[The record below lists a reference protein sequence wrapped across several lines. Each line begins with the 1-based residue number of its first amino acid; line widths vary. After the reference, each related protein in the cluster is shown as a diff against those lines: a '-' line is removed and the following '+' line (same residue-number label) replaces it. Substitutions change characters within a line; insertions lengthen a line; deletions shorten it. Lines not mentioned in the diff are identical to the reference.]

1 MIMADVN
8 RKQIFESLSVPQA
21 VRAMAMPA
29 IFGQLIVLVYNMAD
43 TFFLGKV
50 NNPYMVAGASLML
63 PVFNICL
70 SLASLTGA
78 GGGALIAQLL
88 GKGQEDE
95 ARRVSAFCLALSFG
109 ITALF
114 SALIFVF
121 MRPLLLLLGA
131 SENTLLFARQYA
143 FCVVVLGS
151 LPTVLS
157 NVMSQLLRSIG
168 ESRRAG
174 FGVSMGG
181 VINILLDPLFMFVL
195 MPDGYEVLGVGLA
208 TLLSNCISCAYFL
221 SVILRSGKQS
231 IVRFS
236 LRGGL
241 PQRRSI
247 ASVFTIGVPSAVA
260 TLLFDIDYIVLDKL
274 MSDYGDVALAA
285 VGIVL
290 KAERLPL
297 NIGVGICQ
305 GMMPIVAYN
314 YAAKNYQR
322 MFDTILFSLKT
333 GVITGVVSILLYE
346 LFAGGIMGVFIGDA
360 QTVSLGA
367 DFLRARCLATPL
379 MFCSFF
385 TVYVFQG
392 FGRGGRAL
400 FLGVMRW
407 AAFNIPMLFVL
418 NRLVGMYGLV
428 WSQLCADTLTVTLSY
443 IVYRRYTRQLSP
455 AGQQ

>member
-1 MIMADVN
+1 MAAIN
-8 RKQIFESLSVPQA
+8 RKDIFENLSVPQA

-29 IFGQLIVLVYNMAD
+29 IMGQLIVLIYNIAD

-95 ARRVSAFCLALSFG
+95 AKRVSAFCLALSVG
-109 ITALF
+109 VTALF
-114 SALIFVF
+114 SLLTLLF
-121 MRPLLLLLGA
+121 MRPLLNLLGA
-131 SENTLLFARQYA
+131 SENTFRYAQQYA
-143 FCVVVLGS
+143 FCVIVLGS

-157 NVMSQLLRSIG
+157 NVMSQLLRSTG

-208 TLLSNCISCAYFL
+208 TLFSNCISCAYFL
-221 SVILRSGKQS
+221 CVILRAGRQS
-231 IVRFS
+231 VIRFS
-236 LRGGL
+236 LRAGL
-241 PQRRSI
+241 PRRRSI
-247 ASVFTIGVPSAVA
+247 LSVFTIGVPSAVS

-274 MSDYGDVALAA
+274 MSGYGDVALAA

-297 NIGVGICQ
+297 NIGIGLCQ

-314 YAAKNYQR
+314 YAAGNHRR
-322 MFDTILFSLKT
+322 MFDTIRFSLRC
-333 GVITGVVSILLYE
+333 GLIAGGLSIALYQ
-346 LFAGGIMGVFIGDA
+346 LFACGIMGAFIGDA

-379 MFCSFF
+379 MFTSFF

-392 FGRGGRAL
+392 FGKGSRAL

-407 AAFNIPMLFVL
+407 AAFNIPMLFLL

-428 WSQLCADTLTVTLSY
+428 WSQLCADVLTVTLSY
-443 IVYRRYTRQLSP
+443 VVYSRFVRTLK
-455 AGQQ
+455 AA

>member
-1 MIMADVN
+1 MADDN
-8 RKQIFESLSVPQA
+8 RKEIFETLSVPKA
-21 VRAMAMPA
+21 VKAMAMPA
-29 IFGQLIVLVYNMAD
+29 IMGQLIVLVYNMAD
-43 TFFLGKV
+43 TFFLGKI

-70 SLASLTGA
+70 SLAGLTGA

-88 GKGQEDE
+88 GKGREDE
-95 ARRVSAFCLALSFG
+95 ARRVSSFCLMLSVAV
-109 ITALF
+109 TALF
-114 SALIFVF
+114 SVLTLAL

-131 SENTLLFARQYA
+131 SENTFRFAQQYTI
-143 FCVVVLGS
+143 CVIVLGS

-168 ESRRAG
+168 QSRQAG

-195 MPDGYEVLGVGLA
+195 MPEGCEVLGVGLA

-221 SVILRSGKQS
+221 IVILRAGGQS
-231 IVRFS
+231 VIRFS
-236 LRGGL
+236 MKDGL

-247 ASVFTIGVPSAVA
+247 LSVFTIGVPSAVA

-274 MSDYGDVALAA
+274 MSGYGDVALAA

-305 GMMPIVAYN
+305 GMMPMVAYN
-314 YAAKNYQR
+314 YASGNHRR
-322 MFDTILFSLKT
+322 MFDTIRFSLKA
-333 GVITGVVSILLYE
+333 GLIAGGVSIVLYE
-346 LFAGGIMGVFIGDA
+346 LFAGGIMSAFIGDA
-360 QTVSLGA
+360 QTVALGA

-379 MFCSFF
+379 MFASFF
-385 TVYVFQG
+385 TVFVFQG
-392 FGRGGRAL
+392 FGKGSRAL

-407 AAFNIPMLFVL
+407 AVFNIPMLFLL
-418 NRLVGMYGLV
+418 NRLAGMYGLV
-428 WSQLCADTLTVTLSY
+428 WSQLCADVLTVALSY
-443 IVYRRYTRQLSP
+443 VVYSRFVRTIK
-455 AGQQ
+455 AA